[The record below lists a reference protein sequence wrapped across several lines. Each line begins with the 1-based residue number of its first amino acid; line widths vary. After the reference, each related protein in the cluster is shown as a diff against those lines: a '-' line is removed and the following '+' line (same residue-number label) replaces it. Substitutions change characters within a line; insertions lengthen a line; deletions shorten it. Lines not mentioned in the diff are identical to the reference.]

1 MSDRVGDSDM
11 QGMFIIDGFLAAGVA
26 AGLKKNGGKDLGLI
40 FSIVPAAAAGVFTC
54 NRVQAAPVILDR
66 KRIATGKGRAIVV
79 NSGNANCCT
88 GEQGLQSA
96 LAMAKAV
103 ADGLGLSDEQVLV
116 ASTGVIGEQL
126 PIQKIKTA
134 VPALLDS
141 LKPEG
146 LSDLAEAIMTTDTV
160 PKLVAVKARLD
171 GKDFRLAAAAKGAGM
186 IRPDMATM
194 LCFVLSDID
203 LPATV
208 MQTMLKTAVDRSF
221 NRITVDGDMSTND
234 TVLFLANGL
243 SGVTAETPE
252 ARQVVQ
258 GVLDD
263 ALLQLARLC
272 VKDGEGATKLVEV
285 RVRGAP
291 SDPEARN
298 VADTVANSS
307 LVKTALFGQD
317 ANWGRILAAVG
328 RAGVPLDPDRV
339 DIYFDTVLMVKD
351 GVGRGKAVE
360 ALATSVLKK
369 PEFAITIDLKMANG
383 NASVLTCDFSI
394 DYVKINADYRS

>member
-1 MSDRVGDSDM
+1 MKETLFVN
-11 QGMFIIDGFLAAGVA
+11 GFLAAGVS
-26 AGLKKNGGKDLGLI
+26 AGLKKNGQKDLGLL
-40 FSIVPAAAAGVFTC
+40 FSTVPAVAAGVFTR
-54 NRVQAAPVILDR
+54 NRIKAAPVVLDR
-66 KRIATGKGRAIVV
+66 KRIETGNGRAILV

-88 GEQGLQSA
+88 GEQGMNNA

-103 ADGLGLSDEQVLV
+103 AAGLDLPVEQVLV

-126 PIQKIKTA
+126 PIHKIKTA
-134 VPALLDS
+134 VPALLDA

-146 LSDLAEAIMTTDTV
+146 LSELAEAMMTTDTV
-160 PKLVAVKARLD
+160 PKLVAIKSHLD
-171 GKDFRLAAAAKGAGM
+171 GKGFHLAAVAKGAGM

-194 LCFVLSDID
+194 LCFVISDIE

-208 MQTMLKTAVDRSF
+208 MQTMLNAAVDRSF

-234 TVLFLANGL
+234 TVIFMANGA
-243 SGVTAETPE
+243 SGVAAEMPE

-258 GVLDD
+258 SVLED

-285 RVRGAP
+285 RVNGAA
-291 SDPEARN
+291 SDPDARS
-298 VADTVANSS
+298 VADAVANSS

-317 ANWGRILAAVG
+317 ANWGRILAAAG
-328 RAGVPLDPDRV
+328 RAGVLIDPGRV
-339 DIYFDTVLMVKD
+339 DVYFDKVMMVKD
-351 GVGRGKAVE
+351 GLGRGKPVE
-360 ALATSVLKK
+360 AEATAVLKK
-369 PEFAITIDLKMANG
+369 PEFVITIDLKMASG
-383 NASVLTCDFSI
+383 SASVLTCDFSI